1 MEKVAE
7 IRLPLTIVA
16 DGTKAVA
23 QLEKF
28 KGQAGSINQKMKNFF
43 RGESSGAV
51 GMLSGYFGIQSAI
64 SGLKELYAM
73 GQRVNKLSETY
84 SPDAAR
90 GAHSLQSV
98 DSRGQ

>member
-43 RGESSGAV
+43 VANRLALLECLADTSVFKA
-51 GMLSGYFGIQSAI
+51 L
-64 SGLKELYAM
+64 
-73 GQRVNKLSETY
+73 
-84 SPDAAR
+84 
-90 GAHSLQSV
+90 SV
-98 DSRGQ
+98 D